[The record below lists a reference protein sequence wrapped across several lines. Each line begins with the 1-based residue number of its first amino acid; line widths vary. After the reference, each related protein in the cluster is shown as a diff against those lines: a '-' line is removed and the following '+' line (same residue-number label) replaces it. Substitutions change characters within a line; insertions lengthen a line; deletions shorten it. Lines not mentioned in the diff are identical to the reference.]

1 MENMMNIT
9 TIPRYIPHGNVEL
22 ITPEIAKEYLD
33 QHNKMNP
40 RKKINRPVVNSYAM
54 DMKAGKW
61 HLNGEPIVIDANG
74 DIKNGQHRL
83 LAVVAAGVPVYFYVV
98 RGIDPEITTF
108 DMPLN
113 RKVSQELGIGTNFE
127 TLANMVVTDCYKIAR
142 VPKGIVKDYIIKHLD
157 ELRLAVNL
165 SAAGVDSRKSI
176 VGKKRDVYGAIYLL
190 TRCGANPEEIRTF
203 MAVVNS
209 GFMLDSRESS
219 SAVVLANFL
228 RSDSQTARNKN
239 KAMITMQ
246 FVVKAFRDFENGI
259 ARRNNYRV
267 NNVSEVLD
275 MLHRIRVEDGLS
287 E

>member
-33 QHNKMNP
+33 QHNNMNP

-74 DIKNGQHRL
+74 NIKNGQHRL

-113 RKVSQELGIGTNFE
+113 RKVSQELGIGTNYE
-127 TLANMVVTDCYKIAR
+127 TLANMVVTDCYKFAR
-142 VPKGIVKDYIIKHLD
+142 VPKGIVRDYIIKHHE
-157 ELRLAVNL
+157 ELKQAVNL
-165 SAAGVDSRKSI
+165 SSAGADTRKNVI
-176 VGKKRDVYGAIYLL
+176 GRKRDVYGAIYLL
-190 TRCGANPEEIRTF
+190 IRCGANPEEIRTF
-203 MAVVNS
+203 MEVVNS
-209 GFMLDSRESS
+209 GFMMDNRESS
-219 SAVVLANFL
+219 SAIVLANYL
-228 RSDSQTARNKN
+228 RNDSQTSRSKS
-239 KAMITMQ
+239 KGMLTMQ
-246 FVVKAFRDFENGI
+246 FVLKAFRDFENGI
-259 ARRNNYRV
+259 ARRNNYRI
-267 NNVSEVLD
+267 NNVSEIAD
-275 MLHRIRVEDGLS
+275 MLNRVRVEDGLS
-287 E
+287 D